1 MPGRRIRRHRQRYC
15 RQPGCLF
22 PGRQITMQITT
33 TGIVL
38 REREH
43 DDDRILTILTAE
55 RGVITAYARGAKK
68 LRGRLLSGT
77 ELLCC
82 SRFVLFQYRDRY
94 QVDAAETEQNF
105 FGLRGDVEKLSLAV
119 YLAQLCAQVAPAE
132 EEAGEFLRLMLN
144 SLYLLEKDKRSQRLI
159 KAVFAIGKTFS
170 FDKL

>member
-1 MPGRRIRRHRQRYC
+1 
-15 RQPGCLF
+15 
-22 PGRQITMQITT
+22 MQITT

-43 DDDRILTILTAE
+43 DDDRILTILTAD

-94 QVDAAETEQNF
+94 QVDSAETEQNF
-105 FGLRGDVEKLSLAV
+105 FGLRSDVESCRWQCTWHSSV
-119 YLAQLCAQVAPAE
+119 PRWRRQRRRP
-132 EEAGEFLRLMLN
+132 GN
-144 SLYLLEKDKRSQRLI
+144 SC
-159 KAVFAIGKTFS
+159 G
-170 FDKL
+170 

>member
-1 MPGRRIRRHRQRYC
+1 
-15 RQPGCLF
+15 
-22 PGRQITMQITT
+22 MQITT

-43 DDDRILTILTAE
+43 DDDRILTILTAD

-94 QVDAAETEQNF
+94 QVDSAETEQNF
-105 FGLRGDVEKLSLAV
+105 FGLRSDVEKLSLAV
-119 YLAQLCAQVAPAE
+119 YLAQLCAQVAAGRGGGRGIPA
-132 EEAGEFLRLMLN
+132 AVLN
-144 SLYLLEKDKRSQRLI
+144 SLYLLEKDKRPS
-159 KAVFAIGKTFS
+159 GW
-170 FDKL
+170 

>member
-1 MPGRRIRRHRQRYC
+1 
-15 RQPGCLF
+15 
-22 PGRQITMQITT
+22 MQITT

-43 DDDRILTILTAE
+43 DDDRILTILTAD

-94 QVDAAETEQNF
+94 QVDSAETEQNF
-105 FGLRGDVEKLSLAV
+105 FGLRSDVKS
-119 YLAQLCAQVAPAE
+119 C
-132 EEAGEFLRLMLN
+132 RLQCTWHSSVPRWRRQRRRPGN
-144 SLYLLEKDKRSQRLI
+144 SC
-159 KAVFAIGKTFS
+159 G
-170 FDKL
+170 

>member
-1 MPGRRIRRHRQRYC
+1 
-15 RQPGCLF
+15 
-22 PGRQITMQITT
+22 MQITT

-43 DDDRILTILTAE
+43 DDDRILTILTAD

-94 QVDAAETEQNF
+94 QVDSAETEQNF
-105 FGLRGDVEKLSLAV
+105 FGLRSDVEKLSLAV

-132 EEAGEFLRLMLN
+132 EEAGEFLRLILN
-144 SLYLLEKDKRSQRLI
+144 SLYLLEKDKRPQRLV
-159 KAVFAIGKTFS
+159 KAVFELRAACHGGLYARS
-170 FDKL
+170 GRLQGLRLL

>member
-1 MPGRRIRRHRQRYC
+1 
-15 RQPGCLF
+15 
-22 PGRQITMQITT
+22 MQITT

-43 DDDRILTILTAE
+43 DDDRILTILTAD

-94 QVDAAETEQNF
+94 QVDSAGDAFLLCPEPGIREGQCMVTD
-105 FGLRGDVEKLSLAV
+105 GRGALQIVGQYD
-119 YLAQLCAQVAPAE
+119 
-132 EEAGEFLRLMLN
+132 
-144 SLYLLEKDKRSQRLI
+144 
-159 KAVFAIGKTFS
+159 
-170 FDKL
+170 FDQHQYVMG